1 VPGGFGGRGITG
13 KIRAARFAREHGVP
27 YLGLCLGM
35 QIATIEFAR
44 NVLGLEGADSTEFNK
59 ATPYPV
65 IAMME
70 EQRGIT
76 DMGGTMRLGAQP
88 VQLQMGSKAAALYGA
103 FVVNERHRHRYEFNN
118 RYRAP
123 FEAAGFRFCGTS
135 PNGELVELIELADH
149 PFFLAAQ
156 FHPEF
161 QSKPNAPHP
170 LFHGFIA
177 AAYAHA
183 HA

>member
-1 VPGGFGGRGITG
+1 
-13 KIRAARFAREHGVP
+13 
-27 YLGLCLGM
+27 
-35 QIATIEFAR
+35 
-44 NVLGLEGADSTEFNK
+44 
-59 ATPYPV
+59 
-65 IAMME
+65 
-70 EQRGIT
+70 
-76 DMGGTMRLGAQP
+76 MRLGAQP

-118 RYRAP
+118 RYRAQ